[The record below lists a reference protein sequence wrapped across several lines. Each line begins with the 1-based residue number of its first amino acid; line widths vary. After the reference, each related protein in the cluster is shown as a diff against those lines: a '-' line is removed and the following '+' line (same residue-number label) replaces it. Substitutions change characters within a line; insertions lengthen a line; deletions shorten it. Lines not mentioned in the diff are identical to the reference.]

1 VITVIYDGKCQLC
14 QNSID
19 WLSKKLTF
27 DALAYQKAPL
37 EKFGLTLTQC
47 EKQVYALFAGKT
59 YGGVA
64 AVIFLLKAR
73 GNRVA
78 SFLLKLSGPLGN
90 FVYKMIAANRK
101 SVFVRALSK
110 LIKKLT

>member
-1 VITVIYDGKCQLC
+1 MITVIYDGQCQLC

-27 DALAYQKAPL
+27 DALAYQQAPL
-37 EKFGLTLTQC
+37 EKFGLTLSEC
-47 EKQVYALFAGKT
+47 EKQVYALSAGKT

-73 GNRVA
+73 GNRV
-78 SFLLKLSGPLGN
+78 SCRLLKISGPIGS
-90 FVYKMIAANRK
+90 FTYKLIAANRR
-101 SVFVRALSK
+101 SVFVRALSE

>member
-1 VITVIYDGKCQLC
+1 MITVIYDGQCQLC

-27 DALAYQKAPL
+27 DALAYQQAPL

-47 EKQVYALFAGKT
+47 EKQVYAISAAKK

-64 AVIFLLKAR
+64 AVIFLLNAR

-78 SFLLKLSGPLGN
+78 SLLLKLSGPLGS
-90 FVYKMIAANRK
+90 FTYKMIAANRK

>member
-1 VITVIYDGKCQLC
+1 MITVIYDGQCQLC
-14 QNSID
+14 QNSIE

-27 DALAYQKAPL
+27 EALAYQLAPL
-37 EKFGLTLTQC
+37 EKFGLTLTEC
-47 EKQVYALFAGKT
+47 EKQVYAVSAGKT

-78 SFLLKLSGPLGN
+78 SFLLKSSGPLGN
-90 FVYKMIAANRK
+90 FAYKMIAANRK
-101 SVFVRALSK
+101 SVLVKALSR